1 MQVGAVVER
10 VERIS
15 TVRADVNAGPAE
27 VEAALHAERQ
37 LRAWL
42 DASAAE
48 LARRLKE
55 SQSFPESTIADASQG
70 TLGSASKTLERS
82 ETLDSIPDLASALDD
97 GAVTAGHVDAVT
109 RAGKSLDAGQR
120 AELHDQVADVVDKAG
135 RESVSDFGKRVRDLA
150 RNIERS
156 DGMDRLDRQK
166 RATSVRTWTDGE
178 GMWNLRGRFDPI
190 TAAGL
195 AKKLDDAVNTLFAET
210 VPESAPA
217 DPAERQAHLRA
228 HALARLMKGKATAP
242 GATTAQ
248 VGTGRPEYL
257 VVVNA
262 DEQTSTGEPFVD
274 WAIPV
279 EVPWRVVAELA
290 ADADVHAVVVRNGVV
305 LYAPGE
311 LNLGRTTRLAN
322 RAQRRALRA
331 LYSTCAI
338 PGCSVGYD
346 YCRLHHI
353 IWWRHGGRT
362 DLDNLLPVCTHHHT
376 KIHHDGWNVALG
388 PNRELTLT
396 LPDGTIHNTGPPRR
410 EAA

>member
-1 MQVGAVVER
+1 MVER

-15 TVRADVNAGPAE
+15 TVRADVASGTAE
-27 VEAALHAERQ
+27 IEAALHAERQ

-48 LARRLKE
+48 LAGRLKE
-55 SQSFPESTIADASQG
+55 TQSFPESTIADASQG
-70 TLGSASKTLERS
+70 SLGSASKTLERS

-97 GAVTAGHVDAVT
+97 GSVTAGHVDAVT
-109 RAGKSLDAGQR
+109 RAGKTLDERQR
-120 AELHDQVADVVDKAG
+120 AELHDQVADVVDTAG
-135 RESVSDFGKRVRDLA
+135 RESVSAFGKRVRDLA

-156 DGMDRLDRQK
+156 DGMDRLARQQ

-195 AKKLDDAVNTLFAET
+195 AKQLDDAVNTLFAET
-210 VPESAPA
+210 VPDTAPA
-217 DPAERQAHLRA
+217 DPVERQAHLRA
-228 HALARLMKGKATAP
+228 HGLARLIKGR
-242 GATTAQ
+242 
-248 VGTGRPEYL
+248 VGTGRTGTPEYV

-262 DEQTSTGEPFVD
+262 DQPTSTAEPVVD

-311 LNLGRTTRLAN
+311 LDLGRTTRFAS

-331 LYSTCAI
+331 IYSTCAI
-338 PGCSVGYD
+338 PGCDVAYD
-346 YCRLHHI
+346 YCKLHHI

-362 DLDNLLPVCTHHHT
+362 DLHNLLPVCAHHHT
-376 KIHHDGWNVALG
+376 KIHHNGWNITLG

-396 LPDGTIHNTGPPRR
+396 LPDGTIHNTGPPNRH
-410 EAA
+410 AA

>member
-15 TVRADVNAGPAE
+15 TVRADVAADR
-27 VEAALHAERQ
+27 VRREAALVDVRRV
-37 LRAWL
+37 RAWL
-42 DASAAE
+42 DASEAD
-48 LARRLKE
+48 LARSLAE
-55 SQSFPESTIADASQG
+55 EVSFPESTIADASQG
-70 TLGSASKTLERS
+70 SLGSASKTLERS

-262 DEQTSTGEPFVD
+262 DEQTSTGEPVVD

-410 EAA
+410 HAA

>member
-1 MQVGAVVER
+1 MQVVAVVER

-15 TVRADVNAGPAE
+15 TVRADVAADR
-27 VEAALHAERQ
+27 VRREAALVDVRRV
-37 LRAWL
+37 RAWL
-42 DASAAE
+42 DASEAD
-48 LARRLKE
+48 LARSLADE
-55 SQSFPESTIADASQG
+55 VSFPESTIADASQG
-70 TLGSASKTLERS
+70 SLGSASKTLERS
-82 ETLDSIPDLASALDD
+82 ETLDSIPDLASALDQ

-109 RAGKSLDAGQR
+109 RAGKTLDEGQR

-135 RESVSDFGKRVRDLA
+135 RESVSDFGKRVRNLA
-150 RNIERS
+150 RNIQRS

-195 AKKLDDAVNTLFAET
+195 AKRLDDTVNTLFAEE

-217 DPAERQAHLRA
+217 NPAERQAHLRA
-228 HALARLMKGKATAP
+228 HALARLIKGKPARNGSKPPPPT
-242 GATTAQ
+242 
-248 VGTGRPEYL
+248 TGRPEYL

-262 DEQTSTGEPFVD
+262 DQQTSTGEPVVD

-279 EVPWRVVAELA
+279 EVPWHVVAALA

-305 LYAPGE
+305 LHAPGE

-338 PGCSVGYD
+338 PGCDVGYD
-346 YCRLHHI
+346 YCKLHHI